1 MTFIVTALHTIV
13 RSKVAGV
20 IIAVFIA
27 SGAVSSLAESMG
39 MQLYATMDGIT
50 LSITLDLGPAVH
62 DGTGSG
68 ASMI

>member
-20 IIAVFIA
+20 IIAVFVA

-39 MQLYATMDGIT
+39 MRLYAAMDGMT
-50 LSITLDLGPAVH
+50 LSITLDMGPTVH
-62 DGTGSG
+62 DGTGPGTSKT
-68 ASMI
+68 

>member
-20 IIAVFIA
+20 IIAVFVA

-68 ASMI
+68 ASMT